1 MKLNWLLMEMGSNE
15 MVIIYLNECL
25 RLSKERDLPNRGKLQ
40 NSVMFTLFMHFI
52 TLAHNL

>member
-1 MKLNWLLMEMGSNE
+1 MEMGSNE